1 MREVDDTPLRIE
13 VPPAHLFA
21 LRDWLAAEDPLRG
34 RVIPLAMAPQQGQ
47 MGGAV
52 EVLTVALGSGGAA
65 TVLARSLC
73 TWLTHR
79 RADVTITITATDG
92 QRIRVDVKRAGDPE
106 SVIREVGALLG
117 RDPE

>member
-1 MREVDDTPLRIE
+1 MHKIDDRPVQIE

-34 RVIPLAMAPQQGQ
+34 RVIPLTAAPKQGQ

-52 EVLTVALGSGGAA
+52 EILTVALGSSGAA

-73 TWLTHR
+73 TWLIHR
-79 RADVTITITATDG
+79 RADVTITITASGG
-92 QRIRVDVKRAGDPE
+92 QRVHVDVKRASDPE
-106 SVIREVGALLG
+106 SVIREVGALIDD
-117 RDPE
+117 DPE